1 MKYLKPPVLIKDQIE
16 ILKKRGLTFEN
27 ESRAEH
33 YLSNISYYRLRAY
46 TYPFQDNTDPN
57 HPFVVDVSFEQIINL
72 YVFDRQ
78 LRLLI
83 FDAIE
88 KIEIALRTQVIYQFS
103 INHGAFW
110 HTNPSLYRNGLRFAK
125 QLTSLQEEIDRS
137 SETFIDHYKNTYT
150 SPSQPPCWMSLEVA
164 SMGLLSQIFQNL
176 KISSEKKAI
185 AKHFG
190 IPDVFT
196 FENWIF
202 CFCNLRNICAHH
214 GRVWNR
220 RLVKITLPYNT
231 SSLYISDLKV
241 YPNKLYATISSLQ
254 YVINTIS
261 PGSNFKQ
268 RLKAIMSDCP
278 LKQEKE
284 MGFPVDWEKDPFW
297 N

>member
-1 MKYLKPPVLIKDQIE
+1 MLKQ
-16 ILKKRGLTFEN
+16 RGLVFGDEIK
-27 ESRAEH
+27 AEH

-46 TYPFQDNTDPN
+46 TYPFQDNKNPN
-57 HPFVVDVSFEQIINL
+57 HPFIVPVTFEEVISL

-83 FDAIE
+83 FDAVE
-88 KIEIALRTQVIYQFS
+88 KIEIALRTQIIHQYS
-103 INHGAFW
+103 IKHGAFW
-110 HTNPSLYRNGLRFAK
+110 HVNTALYRNSLGFAK

-137 SETFIDHYKNTYT
+137 PETFISHYKKTYT
-150 SPSQPPCWMSLEVA
+150 NPPEPPCWMSLEVA
-164 SMGLLSQIFQNL
+164 SMGLLSKIFQNL
-176 KISSEKKAI
+176 KISPEKKAI

-190 IPDVFT
+190 ISDVFI
-196 FENWIF
+196 FENWLF
-202 CFCNLRNICAHH
+202 CFCNIRNICAHH

-231 SSLYISDLKV
+231 SSLYISDLNV
-241 YPNKLYATISSLQ
+241 YPNKLYATISSIQ
-254 YVINTIS
+254 YVINIIS
-261 PGSNFKQ
+261 PGSNFKD
-268 RLKAIMSDCP
+268 RLKTLMADCP